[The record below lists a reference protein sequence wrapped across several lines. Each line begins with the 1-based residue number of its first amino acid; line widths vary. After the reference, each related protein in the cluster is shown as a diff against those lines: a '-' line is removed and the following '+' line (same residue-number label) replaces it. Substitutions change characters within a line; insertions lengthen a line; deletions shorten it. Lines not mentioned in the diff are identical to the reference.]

1 MVPNSNHR
9 TLRGVSLCLLS
20 IGAATAVSA
29 GGFDRGGVN
38 VDLLFNEAPIAS
50 ESTGTFVFPQR
61 NLNNVVRDTNVAGA
75 APLSTDKIS
84 VGGDFFVPRLG
95 FKVGLGRHGDCLA
108 TYGQPFGA
116 DQSFGLNNAHSASS
130 AEFSIDSDDLGLT
143 CSANFSVGSFKFEG
157 FPRTKGKLRLIAGA
171 SYLDLNASSARQT
184 FADFAGIPAAF
195 LPAGL
200 TGLNTDGVGDF
211 RLGDESFGFRVGFSY
226 EIPVPDAA
234 RGFRI
239 SAIYSSKYDLNLR
252 GTVDTSAFNTPA
264 ALAFP
269 VSQVDASTE
278 IPQSVEVKLQAPI
291 QSLGILADA
300 SVKWQDWSQIQ
311 SIGINGII
319 SPVTGTPATNIAFEP
334 LYRDGL
340 TIEIGVGAALAEGL
354 SGRVAGRFDRGTSTT
369 FGTQSDTWSAS
380 AGLRYD
386 YGNIQASLGG
396 SVGILTSGSS
406 SGIDTID
413 PANDFSFS
421 FGNDFVGAI
430 SGSVKIVF

>member
-1 MVPNSNHR
+1 
-9 TLRGVSLCLLS
+9 
-20 IGAATAVSA
+20 
-29 GGFDRGGVN
+29 VN
-38 VDLLFNEAPIAS
+38 VDLLFNEAPIAA
-50 ESTGTFVFPQR
+50 EATGTYVFPQR
-61 NLNNVVRDTNVAGA
+61 TLNNVVRDINLAGA
-75 APLSTDKIS
+75 APLSSDSVS
-84 VGGDFFVPRLG
+84 VGGDFFIPRLG

-130 AEFSIDSDDLGLT
+130 AEFSIDTDDLGLT

-157 FPRTKGKLRLIAGA
+157 FPRTKGKLRLIAGV
-171 SYLDLNASSARQT
+171 SYLDLNAFSSRQS

-200 TGLNTDGVGDF
+200 AGLNTDGVGDF
-211 RLGDESFGFRVGFSY
+211 NLSDESVGFRVGLSY
-226 EIPVPDAA
+226 EIPIPDAS

-239 SAIYSSKYDLNLR
+239 SAIYSSKYDLNLN

-269 VSQVDASTE
+269 VSQVDASSQ
-278 IPQSVEVKLQAPI
+278 IPQSLEVKLQAPI
-291 QSLGILADA
+291 QSLGVLADA

-319 SPVTGTPATNIAFEP
+319 SPATGTPSTNIAFEP

-340 TIEIGVGAALAEGL
+340 TIEVGVATALAEGL
-354 SGRVAGRFDRGTSTT
+354 SGRIAGRFDRGTSTT
-369 FGTQSDTWSAS
+369 FGSQSDTWSAS
-380 AGLRYD
+380 LGLRYD
-386 YGNIQASLGG
+386 YANIQASFGG

-406 SGIDTID
+406 SGVDTID

-421 FGNDFVGAI
+421 FGNDFVGAL
-430 SGSVKIVF
+430 SGSLKIVF

>member
-1 MVPNSNHR
+1 MAHNLTR
-9 TLRGVSLCLLS
+9 RALRSASSGLLG
-20 IGAATAVSA
+20 IGAATAASA

-38 VDLLFNEAPIAS
+38 VDLLFNEAPFAT
-50 ESTGTFVFPQR
+50 EATGTYVFPQR
-61 NLNNVVRDTNVAGA
+61 NLDNVVRDINLAGA

-130 AEFSIDSDDLGLT
+130 AEFSIDTDDLGLT
-143 CSANFSVGSFKFEG
+143 CSANFSVGSFKFSD
-157 FPRTKGKLRLIAGA
+157 FPRTKGKLRLIAGV

-211 RLGDESFGFRVGFSY
+211 QLSDESVGFRVGFSY
-226 EIPVPDAA
+226 EIPIPDAS

-239 SAIYSSKYDLNLR
+239 SAIYSSKYDLNLK

-269 VSQVDASTE
+269 VSQVNASTE

-319 SPVTGTPATNIAFEP
+319 SPATGTPSTNIAFEP

-340 TIEIGVGAALAEGL
+340 TVEVGVATALAEGL
-354 SGRVAGRFDRGTSTT
+354 SGRIAGRFDRGTSTT
-369 FGTQSDTWSAS
+369 FGSQSDTWSAS
-380 AGLRYD
+380 LGLRYD
-386 YGNIQASLGG
+386 HANIQASLGG

-406 SGIDTID
+406 SGIDTTD

-430 SGSVKIVF
+430 SGSVKIIF